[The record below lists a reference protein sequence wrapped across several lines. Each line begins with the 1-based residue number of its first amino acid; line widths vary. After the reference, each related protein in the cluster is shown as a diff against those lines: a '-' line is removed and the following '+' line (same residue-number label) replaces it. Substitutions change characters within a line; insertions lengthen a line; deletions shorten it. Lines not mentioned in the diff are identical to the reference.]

1 MLDTT
6 INPFTK
12 SDTSRLGFH
21 LGEIVEE
28 LGGICQRFCQ
38 EYICYIHKLNSRIR
52 KTSRSL
58 MQAYTVHS
66 IHLFKA
72 TFYYS

>member
-38 EYICYIHKLNSRIR
+38 EYICYIHKIKYPDPKDFQESY
-52 KTSRSL
+52 
-58 MQAYTVHS
+58 AS
-66 IHLFKA
+66 IH
-72 TFYYS
+72 TT